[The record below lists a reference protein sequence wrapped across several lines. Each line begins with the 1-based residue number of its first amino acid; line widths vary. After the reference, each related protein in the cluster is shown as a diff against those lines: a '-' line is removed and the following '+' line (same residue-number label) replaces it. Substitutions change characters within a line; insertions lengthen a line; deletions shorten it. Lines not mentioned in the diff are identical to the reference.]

1 MTLRQM
7 LDQYSD
13 LQRQRR
19 TENDAIES
27 GEHGSYEL
35 YDELHADIA
44 DLLID
49 NAEALT
55 GLLGKLDSLADAVT
69 ERDTAAED
77 GEDDDGHDEAIRVA
91 ARNLVKLAG
100 DSAPDEPG
108 RSTTTHSLDELRKAH
123 TRALQAADGDSN
135 DDEIEAWRDTAEL
148 ATGLLPGYQEPNID

>member
-13 LQRQRR
+13 LQRKRR
-19 TENDAIES
+19 TENDALES
-27 GEHGSYEL
+27 GEHNDYRL

-55 GLLGKLDSLADAVT
+55 GLLGKLDSLAEAVT

-91 ARNLVKLAG
+91 ARDLVELVGGPAT
-100 DSAPDEPG
+100 PHEPVS
-108 RSTTTHSLDELRKAH
+108 STSLDELRKAH

-148 ATGLLPGYQEPNID
+148 ATALLPGYQEPNID

>member
-1 MTLRQM
+1 M

-13 LQRQRR
+13 LQRRR
-19 TENDAIES
+19 RKENDAIES
-27 GEHGSYEL
+27 GEHNDYRL

-55 GLLGKLDSLADAVT
+55 GLLGRLDSLAEAVT

-77 GEDDDGHDEAIRVA
+77 GEDDDAHDEAIRVA
-91 ARNLVKLAG
+91 ARDLAELVG
-100 DSAPDEPG
+100 GSATPDESG
-108 RSTTTHSLDELRKAH
+108 RSTKTPNLDELRKAH

-135 DDEIEAWRDTAEL
+135 DDEIEAWRDTAAL
-148 ATGLLPGYQEPNID
+148 ATALLPGYQDPIID